1 MGEIFNINLANSIP
15 LGNFL
20 LYTVCSIIAGFAAAA
35 VYMFRNKYSK
45 SMPLTL
51 VLLPVTVQVIIMVV
65 NGNIGIG
72 IAVLGAFSLIRFR
85 SIAGNA
91 RDIGILFFAMA
102 LGLVIGMGYILY
114 AFIFIVIFSA
124 INILLVCVR
133 FGKGNGNN
141 FLIKIII
148 PESLNY
154 NNLFDDILAKYAT
167 SFELVKVKTIEA
179 SGMYE
184 LSFDVRFTSA
194 SVPKELIDELHGR
207 NGNLN
212 IQVSRDLLQ
221 NKGDL

>member
-1 MGEIFNINLANSIP
+1 L
-15 LGNFL
+15 
-20 LYTVCSIIAGFAAAA
+20 
-35 VYMFRNKYSK
+35 
-45 SMPLTL
+45 
-51 VLLPVTVQVIIMVV
+51 
-65 NGNIGIG
+65 
-72 IAVLGAFSLIRFR
+72 
-85 SIAGNA
+85 
-91 RDIGILFFAMA
+91 
-102 LGLVIGMGYILY
+102 
-114 AFIFIVIFSA
+114 FSA
-124 INILLVCVR
+124 INILLVCIR

-154 NNLFDDILAKYAT
+154 NSLFDDILAKYAT